1 MCAAGRTTA
10 ASRQGGAAARS
21 DRRSS
26 GVPAWWS
33 ENLSIRGQK
42 TATIKLHKPFTD
54 GICIHVSRE
63 DIIRAPVH
71 HVRLPGYESRLVAGA
86 LLVLGQLGEG
96 GDGGV
101 KQQPEV
107 TRHPQALGVR

>member
-1 MCAAGRTTA
+1 MRRKKCSG
-10 ASRQGGAAARS
+10 ASSRPS
-21 DRRSS
+21 
-26 GVPAWWS
+26 
-33 ENLSIRGQK
+33 GQK
-42 TATIKLHKPFTD
+42 TTAIKLHKPFTD

-71 HVRLPGYESRLVAGA
+71 RVRLPGYESRLVAGA
-86 LLVLGQLGEG
+86 LLGPGQLGEG